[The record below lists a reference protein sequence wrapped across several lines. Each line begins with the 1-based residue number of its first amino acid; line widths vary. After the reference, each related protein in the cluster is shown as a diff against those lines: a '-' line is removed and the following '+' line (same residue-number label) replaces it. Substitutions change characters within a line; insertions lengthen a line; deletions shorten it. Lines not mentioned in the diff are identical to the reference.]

1 MHSLSPTISQDRC
14 KLGFQF
20 ALLSY
25 QCFSQAKLACPS
37 CLNRSC
43 ILESLGYT
51 VVSCSLLWVSCCLH
65 TENLSLAAAGTIIN
79 CLVLLSLSLDAL
91 LRNSTKKQSR
101 ALDYVV
107 AVYKSF
113 GRPLSKLVSHLHLTH
128 HNPRTESQLIHLS
141 VDPNTF
147 TMAPP
152 GSTPMNPST
161 VIPGLVSFG
170 PLVLDEVV
178 FSDGRILSNM
188 PGGTGLYGLNTFNYG

>member
-1 MHSLSPTISQDRC
+1 M
-14 KLGFQF
+14 
-20 ALLSY
+20 
-25 QCFSQAKLACPS
+25 
-37 CLNRSC
+37 
-43 ILESLGYT
+43 
-51 VVSCSLLWVSCCLH
+51 
-65 TENLSLAAAGTIIN
+65 
-79 CLVLLSLSLDAL
+79 LLSLSLDVL

-101 ALDYVV
+101 ALDSGV

-113 GRPLSKLVSHLHLTH
+113 GRPLSKLVSHLHLIH
-128 HNPRTESQLIHLS
+128 HNPRTESQLIQLS
-141 VDPNTF
+141 VDPTTF

-188 PGGTGLYGLNTFNYG
+188 PGGTGLYGPNTFNYG